1 MKISHLVEFTIDE
14 AFNDM
19 SQKAT
24 NIAAGKGAATDA
36 EVRQQRIAQ
45 LAANQKARN
54 AAPAGKPIAPATA
67 QQAPAATAAPATAQ
81 PAATPAPDAATSA
94 RIAAAPQGYDT
105 ETGQLIGQA
114 PATGTP
120 APAGAKGAVTGLANT
135 VGAGVA
141 KGVGG
146 LAKGVG
152 AVGGGIAGAF
162 DKIKQ
167 GYQAG
172 KGAVGG
178 APAPAA
184 SGGGSAPAGATAAD
198 NAEIA
203 QLVNRVSALEKAV
216 GIAESYKFESKFL
229 KMDI

>member
-1 MKISHLVEFTIDE
+1 MKIAQLFEFAVDE
-14 AFNDM
+14 AFSDM
-19 SQKAT
+19 DQKAK
-24 NIAAGKGAATDA
+24 NIQAGKGNATDA
-36 EVRQQRIAQ
+36 ELRQQRITQ

-54 AAPAGKPIAPATA
+54 AAPAGKPMTAPAGQTA
-67 QQAPAATAAPATAQ
+67 T
-81 PAATPAPDAATSA
+81 TPAPADATATA
-94 RIAAAPQGYDT
+94 T
-105 ETGQLIGQA
+105 T

-135 VGAGVA
+135 VGAVS
-141 KGVGG
+141 KG
-146 LAKGVG
+146 LG
-152 AVGGGIAGAF
+152 AVGGGIAGALG
-162 DKIKQ
+162 KIKQ

-184 SGGGSAPAGATAAD
+184 GGTAPAGATAAD
-198 NAEIA
+198 NTEIA
-203 QLVNRVSALEKAV
+203 QLVSRVSALEKAV

>member
-1 MKISHLVEFTIDE
+1 MKISQLFEFVVDE
-14 AFNDM
+14 AFSDM
-19 SQKAT
+19 DQKAK
-24 NIAAGKGAATDA
+24 NIQAGKGNATDA
-36 EVRQQRIAQ
+36 ELRQQRISQ

-54 AAPAGKPIAPATA
+54 AAPAGKPMTAPAGQTA
-67 QQAPAATAAPATAQ
+67 AAPATA
-81 PAATPAPDAATSA
+81 PADAT
-94 RIAAAPQGYDT
+94 AAANTTAPADQT
-105 ETGQLIGQA
+105 QQAA

-135 VGAGVA
+135 VGAVS
-141 KGVGG
+141 KG
-146 LAKGVG
+146 LG

-162 DKIKQ
+162 NKIKQ

-178 APAPAA
+178 TQAPAQGGTAPAT
-184 SGGGSAPAGATAAD
+184 APAGATPAD

-203 QLVNRVSALEKAV
+203 QLVSRVSALEKAV

>member
-1 MKISHLVEFTIDE
+1 MKISQLFEFVVDE
-14 AFNDM
+14 AFSDM
-19 SQKAT
+19 DQKAK
-24 NIAAGKGAATDA
+24 NIQAGKGNATDA
-36 EVRQQRIAQ
+36 ELRQQRINQ

-54 AAPAGKPIAPATA
+54 AAPAGKPMTAPVGQTAVAPATA
-67 QQAPAATAAPATAQ
+67 PADATAAATTPNQAQ
-81 PAATPAPDAATSA
+81 QT
-94 RIAAAPQGYDT
+94 
-105 ETGQLIGQA
+105 
-114 PATGTP
+114 ATGTP

-135 VGAGVA
+135 VGTGVA

-146 LAKGVG
+146 VAKGIG

-178 APAPAA
+178 TQAPAA
-184 SGGGSAPAGATAAD
+184 GGTAPVTAPAGATPAD

-203 QLVNRVSALEKAV
+203 QLVSRVSALEKAV

-229 KMDI
+229 KIDI

>member
-1 MKISHLVEFTIDE
+1 MKISQLFEFVVDE
-14 AFNDM
+14 AFSDM
-19 SQKAT
+19 DQKAK
-24 NIAAGKGAATDA
+24 NIQAGKGNATDA
-36 EVRQQRIAQ
+36 ELRQQRINQ

-54 AAPAGKPIAPATA
+54 AAPAGKPMTAPAGQTA
-67 QQAPAATAAPATAQ
+67 AAPATA
-81 PAATPAPDAATSA
+81 PADATAAATTPNQAQQ
-94 RIAAAPQGYDT
+94 AAPAD
-105 ETGQLIGQA
+105 QA
-114 PATGTP
+114 QQAATGTP

-135 VGAGVA
+135 VGTGVA

-146 LAKGVG
+146 VAKGIG

-162 DKIKQ
+162 NKIKQ

-178 APAPAA
+178 TQAPAA
-184 SGGGSAPAGATAAD
+184 DGTAPATAPAGATPAD

-203 QLVNRVSALEKAV
+203 QLVSRVSALEKAV

>member
-1 MKISHLVEFTIDE
+1 MKIAQLFEFVVDE
-14 AFNDM
+14 AFSDM
-19 SQKAT
+19 DQKAK
-24 NIAAGKGAATDA
+24 NIQAGKGNATDA
-36 EVRQQRIAQ
+36 ELRQQRIAQ
-45 LAANQKARN
+45 LSANQKARN

-67 QQAPAATAAPATAQ
+67 QPAATAAPAQTA
-81 PAATPAPDAATSA
+81 AEPDAATSA

-105 ETGQLIGQA
+105 ETGQPIGQQAQQAA

-146 LAKGVG
+146 VAKGVG

-162 DKIKQ
+162 NKIKQ

-178 APAPAA
+178 TQAPAA
-184 SGGGSAPAGATAAD
+184 GGTAPAPAGATPAD

-203 QLVNRVSALEKAV
+203 QLVSRVSALEKAV

-229 KMDI
+229 KMDT

>member
-45 LAANQKARN
+45 LSANQKARN

-67 QQAPAATAAPATAQ
+67 QPAAPATAQ

-105 ETGQLIGQA
+105 ETGQPIGQQPAQQAA

-135 VGAGVA
+135 VGTGVA

-172 KGAVGG
+172 RGAVSGNQ
-178 APAPAA
+178 APA
-184 SGGGSAPAGATAAD
+184 GGGTAPAGATAAD
-198 NAEIA
+198 NAEIT

>member
-14 AFNDM
+14 AFTDM
-19 SQKAT
+19 DQKAK
-24 NIAAGKGAATDA
+24 NIQAGKGNATDA
-36 EVRQQRIAQ
+36 ELRQQRIAQ
-45 LAANQKARN
+45 LSANQKARN
-54 AAPAGKPIAPATA
+54 AAPAGKPIAPNATTP
-67 QQAPAATAAPATAQ
+67 PAGQTAAAPADQAQ
-81 PAATPAPDAATSA
+81 QTTTPAAPAD
-94 RIAAAPQGYDT
+94 
-105 ETGQLIGQA
+105 QA
-114 PATGTP
+114 QQTTPATGTP

-135 VGAGVA
+135 VGNVS
-141 KGVGG
+141 KGI
-146 LAKGVG
+146 G

-162 DKIKQ
+162 NKIKQ

-184 SGGGSAPAGATAAD
+184 GGTAPAAAPAGATPAD

-203 QLVNRVSALEKAV
+203 QLVSRVSALEKAV